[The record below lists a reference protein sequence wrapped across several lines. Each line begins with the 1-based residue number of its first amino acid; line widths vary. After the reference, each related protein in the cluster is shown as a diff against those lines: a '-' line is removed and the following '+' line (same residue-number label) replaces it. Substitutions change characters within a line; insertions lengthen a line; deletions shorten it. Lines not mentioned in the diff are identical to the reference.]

1 MSVKSS
7 NKHPLLLLSLLLGPG
22 ALAAATSGAIAKTA
36 ESESGVASHV
46 VLETHSVRDLGHGYA
61 VARAFVYGQQGVR
74 ASMSMAVDGC
84 GEDHGHI
91 AMSLHPAD
99 IDVYAWRAGGNH
111 FYDRLAVTACK
122 NR

>member
-1 MSVKSS
+1 MSAKSS
-7 NKHPLLLLSLLLGPG
+7 NNHPLLLLSLLLGPG
-22 ALAAATSGAIAKTA
+22 ALAAAATDAIAKTA
-36 ESESGVASHV
+36 ETESGSSHV

-74 ASMSMAVDGC
+74 GAMSMAVDGC

-99 IDVYAWRAGGNH
+99 IDVYAWRAGGTH

>member
-1 MSVKSS
+1 MNAKSS

-22 ALAAATSGAIAKTA
+22 ALAATAPCAIAKAA
-36 ESESGVASHV
+36 ETESGASHV

-74 ASMSMAVDGC
+74 AAMSMAVDGC

-99 IDVYAWRAGGNH
+99 IDVYAWRAGGTH
-111 FYDRLAVTACK
+111 FYDRLAVSACK

>member
-1 MSVKSS
+1 MSIKSS
-7 NKHPLLLLSLLLGPG
+7 NKRPLLLLSLLLGPG
-22 ALAAATSGAIAKTA
+22 ALAAAAPCAIAKTA
-36 ESESGVASHV
+36 ETESGASHV

-74 ASMSMAVDGC
+74 AAMSMAVDGC

-99 IDVYAWRAGGNH
+99 IDVYAWRAGGTH

>member
-1 MSVKSS
+1 MSIKSS
-7 NKHPLLLLSLLLGPG
+7 NKRPLLLLSLLLGPG
-22 ALAAATSGAIAKTA
+22 ALAATASCAIAKTA
-36 ESESGVASHV
+36 ETESGASHV

-74 ASMSMAVDGC
+74 AAMSMAVDGC
-84 GEDHGHI
+84 GQDHGHI

-99 IDVYAWRAGGNH
+99 IDVYAWRAGGTH